1 MTPKV
6 PLRQALAD
14 PALLGTV
21 LPGETWAAWRTLLIA
36 AMGEPLTDEERETF
50 TRLTGRPSEPLERVE
65 ELWGIVG
72 RRGGKTRAGAVLSVY
87 LAALCD
93 HPNIAVGERP
103 VSLFLGQ
110 NQKQAAVAFNYALG
124 VLQHVPLLSELVTST
139 SADTISLTTGVDLM
153 IRAASFRGLRGITCV
168 NVIADEAAFW
178 RDDTSANPD
187 VEILAAIRPSLATTC
202 GPLIVLSSPYARRG
216 ALYEAYR
223 RDYGSDGDPRIL
235 VAHGASR
242 DFNPSLPQRV
252 VDRAMERDPAAASA
266 EYLGQFRSDLEA
278 FVSRDAIE
286 AVVSPG
292 VHERAPL
299 TGVQYRAFCDPA
311 GGNGL
316 DSMTLA
322 ISHEEGSRAI
332 VDLIR
337 ERKPPFSPSA
347 VVAEFAADLK
357 RYRLTRVEGDRY
369 AGSWPAESFLAHGI
383 TYVPSAKPKSDIYR
397 DLLPLLNSGRVDLL
411 DHEKLVTQLCSLERR
426 TSRGGRDSI
435 DHAPGAHDDVANAVA
450 GACFGTV
457 LGLRA
462 PVAASGISTLG
473 NASWIDRLSP
483 EEAVRRGYCSRE
495 RAVREGWIKQE
506 GTSA

>member
-1 MTPKV
+1 MKPKV
-6 PLRQALAD
+6 PLRHALND

-65 ELWGIVG
+65 ELWAVVG

-93 HPNIAVGERP
+93 HPNRAIGERP
-103 VSLFLGQ
+103 QSLFMAQ
-110 NQKQAAVAFNYALG
+110 NQRQAAIAFGYALG
-124 VLQHVPLLSELVTST
+124 VLQSVPLLNELVTNAT
-139 SADTISLTTGVDLM
+139 ADTISLATGVD
-153 IRAASFRGLRGITCV
+153 IVVRAASFRGLRGPTYI
-168 NVIADEAAFW
+168 NVVGDEAAFW
-178 RDDTSANPD
+178 HNDDSANPD
-187 VEILAAIRPSLATTC
+187 VEILNAVRPGLATTG

-216 ALYEAYR
+216 ALWEAHR

-252 VDRAMERDPAAASA
+252 VDRAIERDPAAASA

-278 FVSRDAIE
+278 FVSRDAVE

-299 TGVQYRAFCDPA
+299 AGVQYRAFCDPA

-347 VVAEFAADLK
+347 VVAEFAVDLK
-357 RYRLTRVEGDRY
+357 RYRLNRVEGDRY
-369 AGSWPAESFLAHGI
+369 AGSWPAEAFQVHGI
-383 TYVPSAKPKSDIYR
+383 TYVPSAKPKSDIYK
-397 DLLPLLNSGRVDLL
+397 DLLPLLNSARVDLL

-462 PVAASGISTLG
+462 PVAASGISRMDG
-473 NASWIDRLSP
+473 GSWLDRMSP
-483 EEAVRRGYCSRE
+483 AEAVQRGYCSRE
-495 RAVREGWIKQE
+495 RAVREGWLKE
-506 GTSA
+506 SAS